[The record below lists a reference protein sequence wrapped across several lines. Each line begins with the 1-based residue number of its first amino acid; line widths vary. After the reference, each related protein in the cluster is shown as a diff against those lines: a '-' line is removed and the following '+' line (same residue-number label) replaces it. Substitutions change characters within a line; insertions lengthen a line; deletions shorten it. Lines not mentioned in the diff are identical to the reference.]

1 MRILQVFLSVFVCSL
16 SFGQQ
21 NTVATGGI
29 ASGSGGN
36 ATFTV
41 GQIDYSNA
49 NGTTGSINEG
59 VQQPFEFFKEVGL
72 QENDIS
78 IELFPNPTEDGV
90 FITSDKLTQ
99 FDRIDMYDSRG
110 RLVIS
115 HKIISDS
122 EEIDLNHLEAGT
134 YHLNFF
140 GQNELQQTYKLIK
153 R

>member
-1 MRILQVFLSVFVCSL
+1 MRILQIFLFVFVCSL
-16 SFGQQ
+16 SFAQQ
-21 NTVATGGI
+21 NTVATGGT
-29 ASGSGGN
+29 ASGSGGT

-49 NGTTGSINEG
+49 SGTTGSINEG

-72 QENDIS
+72 QENDIT
-78 IELFPNPTEDGV
+78 IELYPNPTQDGV
-90 FITSDKLTQ
+90 FIASNQLRK

-110 RLVIS
+110 RLVIT
-115 HKIISDS
+115 HKINSDS

-134 YHLNFF
+134 YHLNFL
-140 GQNELQQTYKLIK
+140 GQNELKQTYKLIK

>member
-21 NTVATGGI
+21 NTVAAGGT
-29 ASGSGGN
+29 ASGSGGT

-49 NGTTGSINEG
+49 SGTTGSINEG

-72 QENDIS
+72 QEIDIS
-78 IELFPNPTEDGV
+78 IELYPNPAEDGV
-90 FITSDKLTQ
+90 FITSYKLTQ

-115 HKIISDS
+115 HKINSDS

-134 YHLNFF
+134 YHLNFL